1 MKTRVL
7 PTILLLSTAPLGL
20 SAIAE
25 QHMAADT
32 GAAQQA
38 YPAGP
43 QYQAPQ
49 YQAPQ
54 YRAPQYQA
62 PRYQAPQYQAP
73 RYQAPQQYNPY
84 ARPYAPRPPMQAPSY
99 GHQYGPA
106 MPRMPA
112 YAPGIRQGAPLNQPQ
127 AQPAPASDVNA
138 DVPATGDV
146 TVTIK
151 QMQFNPP
158 RIVVKKGST
167 VNWQQADRM
176 PHDVK
181 ARDKSFASPRMR
193 QGDSFSQTFDEP
205 GTYDYYCSL
214 HPRMRGQVV
223 VVE

>member
-1 MKTRVL
+1 MKTCVL
-7 PTILLLSTAPLGL
+7 PTVLLVSTAIYVLPATAGDQLA
-20 SAIAE
+20 SE
-25 QHMAADT
+25 P

-38 YPAGP
+38 YMAAP
-43 QYQAPQ
+43 QYQAPQYQMPQ

-62 PRYQAPQYQAP
+62 PRP
-73 RYQAPQQYNPY
+73 YNPY
-84 ARPYAPRPPMQAPSY
+84 ARPYAPRLPMQSPSY
-99 GHQYGPA
+99 GRQYGPA
-106 MPRMPA
+106 MPQMPRYAPA
-112 YAPGIRQGAPLNQPQ
+112 YRQGSPLNQPQ
-127 AQPAPASDVNA
+127 AQPAPASGVNKDEA
-138 DVPATGDV
+138 ATGDV

-181 ARDKSFASPRMR
+181 ANDKSFASPRMR
-193 QGDSFSQTFDEP
+193 QGDTFSQTFDEP